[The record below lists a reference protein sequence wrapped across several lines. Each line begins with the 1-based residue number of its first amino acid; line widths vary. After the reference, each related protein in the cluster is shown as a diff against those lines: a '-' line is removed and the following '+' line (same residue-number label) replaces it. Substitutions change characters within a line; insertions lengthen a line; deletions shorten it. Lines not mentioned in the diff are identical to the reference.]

1 MEKRSAPST
10 RHLLVLERKAMI
22 VVCSRILRRCATSG
36 RIYGRRVE
44 MVTRLDAVDRKE
56 IEVPQDQTV
65 NY

>member
-10 RHLLVLERKAMI
+10 TYLLALERKAMI
-22 VVCSRILRRCATSG
+22 VVCSRILRRWAASG

-44 MVTRLDAVDRKE
+44 MVARLDAVDRKE
-56 IEVPQDQTV
+56 VPQEQTV

>member
-10 RHLLVLERKAMI
+10 RYLLALERKAMI
-22 VVCSRILRRCATSG
+22 VVCSRILRRCAASG

-44 MVTRLDAVDRKE
+44 MVARLDAVDRKE